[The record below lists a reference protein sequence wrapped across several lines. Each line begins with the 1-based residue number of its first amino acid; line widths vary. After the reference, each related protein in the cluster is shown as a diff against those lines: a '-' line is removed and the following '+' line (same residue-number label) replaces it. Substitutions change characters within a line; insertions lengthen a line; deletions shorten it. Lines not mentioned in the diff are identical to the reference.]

1 MRIFNYIWNP
11 LGLLE
16 RVALVQ
22 PFLETL
28 VGAIGGSV
36 VSGIF
41 GNKQQK
47 KQQKYDKMMSD
58 TAYQRAMADME
69 AAGLNPMLAYQQGGA
84 GGGAS
89 GIASM
94 PAFDNPFVQHQQKE
108 LLEAQVATA
117 KEQAGIA
124 KNAREQSDIYT
135 EAGKKTGA
143 FKAQGAT
150 EGYLPAINSGL
161 SGLEHIINM
170 RGGGK
175 RGTIG
180 FPK

>member
-1 MRIFNYIWNP
+1 MRIFKYIWNP
-11 LGLLE
+11 LGLLQ

-22 PFLETL
+22 PFLGE
-28 VGAIGGSV
+28 I
-36 VSGIF
+36 VSGLF
-41 GNKQQK
+41 GIGSQKRKQKFEK
-47 KQQKYDKMMSD
+47 KMSD

-94 PAFDNPFVQHQQKE
+94 PAFENPFIQWQQKE

-124 KNAREQSDIYT
+124 KNNREQSDIYT

-143 FKAQGAT
+143 FKASGAT
-150 EGYLPAINSGL
+150 DGYLPAINSGL
-161 SGLEHIINM
+161 SGLEQIMNM